1 MKSYLRIFAV
11 AALAFGASCS
21 APKQQTATNNEDD
34 LYKTWRLVEVQGQT
48 VDTTK
53 MMRPAEF
60 TFDKT
65 EQRISGSAGCNNI
78 FGKFTVSADKLTF
91 APLAATKMA
100 CPDMNVEGRFLEAVQ
115 KVNNWKVT
123 EGFLVLSQ
131 NGTALAKFIAK

>member
-1 MKSYLRIFAV
+1 MNNMKKYLAFF
-11 AALAFGASCS
+11 AALAFATSCS
-21 APKQQTATNNEDD
+21 TPKPVATNNEED

-53 MMRPAEF
+53 LQRPAEF
-60 TFDKT
+60 TFNKM

-91 APLAATKMA
+91 SPLAATKMA
-100 CPDMNVEGRFLEAVQ
+100 CADMSVESKFLQIVD

-123 EGFLVLSQ
+123 EGFLVLNQ
-131 NGTALAKFIAK
+131 DATPLAKFIAK